1 MEKGIIKE
9 RELIGDEER
18 NYKRK
23 RINRRERKEL

>member
-9 RELIGDEER
+9 RELLGDEER

-23 RINRRERKEL
+23 RISRRGRK